1 MTSFTTVQRLLTLPA
16 HAAAAAAGTSA
27 GLLATGV
34 QRVSHL
40 LGRTVG
46 HVADTAA
53 PSGPWPAEKAPRV
66 DVPPTP
72 AEAPVAEDPTPE
84 DSTPEDSTPELR
96 VAPSAQAA
104 VLAPALGLSEAEVE
118 ELTGDDHQ
126 SASDAPRSEDG

>member
-16 HAAAAAAGTSA
+16 HAAAAVAGTSA

-34 QRVSHL
+34 RRVSHL
-40 LGRTVG
+40 LGRTAG

-72 AEAPVAEDPTPE
+72 AT
-84 DSTPEDSTPELR
+84 
-96 VAPSAQAA
+96 
-104 VLAPALGLSEAEVE
+104 
-118 ELTGDDHQ
+118 
-126 SASDAPRSEDG
+126 